1 MKSVFINVTVAL
13 TLFNSE
19 CSCSLTN
26 VCCTCALCACT
37 YSDLDLCCRCTSK
50 GMVLKIIPVFCVRLP
65 GHIDVLD
72 QRAKLVGIN
81 CVVQRSIDA
90 EPLGSDTVNVAATE
104 FKEGSVRTPCMKRA
118 KEYLVLNVMPLGLKA
133 EMYHRWLSDSPGCVS
148 SVRRQAGI
156 YTAVSVF
163 QVDKETN
170 TESLA
175 QSSTVVRPKDKRAA
189 NPPQSQFVR
198 GSTIIRSKTFSPGPQ
213 SQYVCRVRKMQ
224 S

>member
-1 MKSVFINVTVAL
+1 MVF
-13 TLFNSE
+13 
-19 CSCSLTN
+19 
-26 VCCTCALCACT
+26 
-37 YSDLDLCCRCTSK
+37 
-50 GMVLKIIPVFCVRLP
+50 KIISLFCVRLP
-65 GHIDVLD
+65 GHIDVLN
-72 QRAKLVGIN
+72 QQAKLIGIN
-81 CVVQRSIDA
+81 CVVQRSIGG

-104 FKEGSVRTPCMKRA
+104 FKERSVRTPCMKRA
-118 KEYLVLNVMPLGLKA
+118 KEYLVLNLMPLGLKV
-133 EMYHRWLSDSPGCVS
+133 EMYHRWLSNSLGYVS
-148 SVRRQAGI
+148 SVRWQAGI

-189 NPPQSQFVR
+189 NPPQTQFVR

-224 S
+224 SSGYKC